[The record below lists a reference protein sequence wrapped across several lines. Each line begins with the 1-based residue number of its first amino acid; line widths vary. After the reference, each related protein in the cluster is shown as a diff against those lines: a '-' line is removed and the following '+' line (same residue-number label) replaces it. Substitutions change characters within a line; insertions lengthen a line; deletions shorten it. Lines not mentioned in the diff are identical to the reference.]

1 MKKKVSIITPTFNSS
16 RTILDNLISVSNQT
30 YKNWEQIIIDN
41 KSNDETLSIIKKN
54 NNKKTIIISEKDNG
68 IYDAINKGIR
78 IAKGEIISVLH
89 SDDIYNDKNV
99 LSYVVNKFL
108 YTNTNIVYGN
118 LVYVRRKNLKKIIRF
133 WNSGKYKKGLFLK
146 GWSPPHPAFFVKK
159 KLYNKYGCYKTNI
172 GTPADLDLMH
182 RFMEKKKIKSQY
194 INKTLIKMRYGGKSN
209 KNILEIIKQNLR
221 ILKILKIQFNII
233 KIFRFIIF
241 KMINRFKQF
250 LVK

>member
-1 MKKKVSIITPTFNSS
+1 MEN
-16 RTILDNLISVSNQT
+16 
-30 YKNWEQIIIDN
+30 
-41 KSNDETLSIIKKN
+41 IKR
-54 NNKKTIIISEKDNG
+54 
-68 IYDAINKGIR
+68 A
-78 IAKGEIISVLH
+78 
-89 SDDIYNDKNV
+89 
-99 LSYVVNKFL
+99 
-108 YTNTNIVYGN
+108 
-118 LVYVRRKNLKKIIRF
+118 
-133 WNSGKYKKGLFLK
+133 FLK

-159 KLYNKYGCYKTNI
+159 KLCNKYGCYKTNI